1 MANKISRLNKPRM
14 NRVIVLEEL
23 NFVWDECELEEVAS
37 MVNQGDD
44 FFKIGQHFK
53 RDPDEVLLAFIHLA
67 RQDKVKGIQNEL
79 PIMQPS
85 T

>member
-44 FFKIGQHFK
+44 FSKSVNILNVIQMK
-53 RDPDEVLLAFIHLA
+53 YCWHL
-67 RQDKVKGIQNEL
+67 
-79 PIMQPS
+79 S